1 MPEEGQ
7 LLSRP
12 QKSCARVL
20 HSCKFTSAASCSGG
34 EVKLCSLYGGAH
46 VQTSSVPV
54 DRGSISADGN
64 EITPECHVRPSESR
78 SSVLQYVGDLQL
90 QHGLSAK
97 QTKNSAAGKKF
108 SFQFVQESQ

>member
-7 LLSRP
+7 LLSGP
-12 QKSCARVL
+12 QQPCARAL
-20 HSCKFTSAASCSGG
+20 HSCKFTSAESCSGG
-34 EVKLCSLYGGAH
+34 EVKLSALYGRALI
-46 VQTSSVPV
+46 QTSSVPV

-90 QHGLSAK
+90 RDGLSAK